1 MKQLPLQQD
10 EDQLVRWNEDTLWSL
25 VRARE
30 KFSHSSN
37 KKTVGQY
44 SFALFVIALALRG
57 AMMVI
62 DDEYTNLCNLC
73 FLLFLFISSLPFHL
87 LLLACIMLTIP
98 LL

>member
-30 KFSHSSN
+30 KFSHSS
-37 KKTVGQY
+37 KQKTVGQY
-44 SFALFVIALALRG
+44 SSAPFVIVLALRG
-57 AMMVI
+57 AMTVMMMSI
-62 DDEYTNLCNLC
+62 LTST
-73 FLLFLFISSLPFHL
+73 ISASCSFYSYLPPSPCL
-87 LLLACIMLTIP
+87 PYLTIP